1 MPAPKQSGQAPFAFI
16 HRPDLS
22 RLPAAAQEHEAN
34 LHGGFAHDARAGFG
48 QIYYGMPGCGIM
60 RIDADLQRQ
69 EIIPLPDNLVDVNF
83 HSTKIGDFDGQPRL
97 ILAANLDEQVVV
109 MNLDGVVD
117 FVLPRPVFEQYQAA
131 EAPYKPTDTVLVD
144 DRLYIADGY
153 GSNYITTVDV
163 TVDVTV
169 DMTADA
175 KTHAWREIFGGK
187 TEDPQEN
194 GRFTTA
200 HGINFNPVHH
210 HLDIADRPNAR
221 IQSHGHDGHFIGSH
235 GFPTGSFLCGI
246 NYLAHNGRWL
256 GVIGCL
262 RDPQEG
268 RPAPIYI
275 IDATSYKLLSTI
287 RPKEELGIDLA
298 QHLHNVVL
306 HQQGND
312 LYLVCQAWNR
322 GHYFVLQRV

>member
-1 MPAPKQSGQAPFAFI
+1 MQATKQSGQAPFIFV

-22 RLPAAAQEHEAN
+22 HLPAAAQEHEVN
-34 LHGGFAHDARAGFG
+34 LHGGFAHDGRAGFD

-60 RIDADLQRQ
+60 RIDGDLQRQ
-69 EIIPLPDNLVDVNF
+69 EIIPLPENLVDVNF
-83 HSTKIGDFDGQPRL
+83 HSTKIGDFDGQRRL
-97 ILAANLDEQVVV
+97 ILAANLDEQVVI
-109 MNLDGVVD
+109 MSLDGVVD
-117 FVLPRPVFEQYQAA
+117 FVLPRPVFEQYQDA

-153 GSNYITTVDV
+153 GSNYIL
-163 TVDVTV
+163 
-169 DMTADA
+169 TADA
-175 KTHAWREIFGGK
+175 HTHDWRDIFGGK
-187 TEDPQEN
+187 TEDPHED

-221 IQSHGHDGHFIGSH
+221 IQAHGHDGHFIGSH

-246 NYLAHNGRWL
+246 NYLEHQGRWL

-275 IDATSYKLLSTI
+275 FDVENYELLSTI
-287 RPKEELGIDLA
+287 RPKEELGIELA

-312 LYLVCQAWNR
+312 LYLVCQAWNP
-322 GHYFVLQRV
+322 GHYFVLQLV